1 MDEKMDNIVEEVAEV
16 RQKIRR
22 RTASLQTK
30 IIGLIIGSAV
40 LVLIGALI
48 DIKLHGKGVQG
59 AELMGL
65 IRGMVITAV
74 ASSIVGV
81 IMAKLMVGNMIK
93 SLNRTMEILDAAAAG
108 DLTKDVENA
117 DLERKD
123 EMGILANGISD
134 VLESLKKLIGYVG
147 TTTDSVHDSV
157 VSLNKMT
164 ADTSTSSESVAQT
177 MTEMANG
184 ATQQAIETQAVS
196 EAIHK
201 IGDGIE
207 QTSSAVKA
215 LLENA
220 EQMKKTGA
228 AGVDSVEE
236 LEAISEKVKTQI
248 AIIYEQTNTTNESAQ
263 EIHKAT
269 ELIASIA
276 NETNLLALNAS
287 IEAARA
293 GESGRG
299 FAVVAEQIKNLAE
312 QSNQSAKTI
321 EDIISHLLTQSEQA
335 VKTMNTVD
343 AIIGLQ
349 ADKVE
354 MTKNVFDSVNSG
366 LMVTV
371 NGIETIS
378 SNTNVLEQAKGQVV
392 TSIETLSA
400 IAEQNA
406 ASTEETAASTEEL
419 AATIESIME
428 EVERLDV
435 ASQELVKRM
444 NAFQIY

>member
-1 MDEKMDNIVEEVAEV
+1 MDEKMENIVETAAEV
-16 RQKIRR
+16 RQEVKKRK
-22 RTASLQTK
+22 ASLRAK
-30 IIGLIIGSAV
+30 IIGLVIGTAV

-48 DIKLHGKGVQG
+48 DIKLHGQGIKGAQLV
-59 AELMGL
+59 GL
-65 IRGMVITAV
+65 IRGMIITAV

-81 IMAKLMVGNMIK
+81 IIARLVVGNMVN
-93 SLNRTMEILDAAAAG
+93 SLNRTMDILDAAAAG
-108 DLTKDVENA
+108 DLTKDVGKA
-117 DLERKD
+117 DLARMD
-123 EMGILANGISD
+123 EMGVLANGLSD
-134 VLESLKKLIGYVG
+134 VLKALKKLIGYVG
-147 TTTDSVHDSV
+147 ITTDSVHDSV
-157 VSLNKMT
+157 VILNKMT
-164 ADTSTSSESVAQT
+164 ADTSNSSESVAQT

-207 QTSSAVKA
+207 QTSSVVKT
-215 LLENA
+215 LMENA

-269 ELIASIA
+269 ELISSIA

-354 MTKNVFDSVNSG
+354 MTKTVFDNVNSG
-366 LMVTV
+366 LLVTV

-378 SNTNVLEQAKGQVV
+378 NSTNVLEQAKGQVV

-419 AATIESIME
+419 AATIEAIME
-428 EVERLDV
+428 EVKKLDI
-435 ASQELVKRM
+435 ASQELVRRM